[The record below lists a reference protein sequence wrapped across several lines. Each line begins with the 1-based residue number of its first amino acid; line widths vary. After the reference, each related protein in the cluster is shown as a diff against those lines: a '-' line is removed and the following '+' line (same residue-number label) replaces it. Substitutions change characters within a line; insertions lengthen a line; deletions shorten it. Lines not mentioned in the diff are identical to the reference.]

1 VNDSLYTTTLGPRTN
16 AALLLNAV
24 DSNLRKEYV
33 MEGVFQWTLNKLL
46 PPLLSAELVVS
57 APGAGGG

>member
-1 VNDSLYTTTLGPRTN
+1 MLGPRTN

-57 APGAGGG
+57 VTGSEGAE

>member
-1 VNDSLYTTTLGPRTN
+1 VNDSLYTTTLGPR
-16 AALLLNAV
+16 
-24 DSNLRKEYV
+24 NLRKEYV